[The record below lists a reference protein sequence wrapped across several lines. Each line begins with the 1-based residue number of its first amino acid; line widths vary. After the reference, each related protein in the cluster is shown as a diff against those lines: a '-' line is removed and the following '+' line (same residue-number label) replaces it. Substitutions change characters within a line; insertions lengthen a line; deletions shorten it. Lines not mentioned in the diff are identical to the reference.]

1 MIYMILY
8 SKELF
13 TGVFN
18 TRADD
23 VYYTDKNK
31 VIKRLEDEGYRF
43 VHDDTFLR
51 DNHTIA
57 EIIGLEEAV

>member
-1 MIYMILY
+1 MIYVILY

-18 TRADD
+18 THADD
-23 VYYTDKNK
+23 VYYTDKIRYLSDWK
-31 VIKRLEDEGYRF
+31 MRAIDLSM
-43 VHDDTFLR
+43 TTLFLR

-57 EIIGLEEAV
+57 EIIGLEEAF